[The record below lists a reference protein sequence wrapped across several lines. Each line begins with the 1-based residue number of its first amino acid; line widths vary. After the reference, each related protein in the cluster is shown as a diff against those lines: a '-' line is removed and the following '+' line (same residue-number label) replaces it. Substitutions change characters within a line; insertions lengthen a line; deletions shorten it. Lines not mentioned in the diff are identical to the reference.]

1 MRLIGKFNIKCEAE
15 MSGFNANYFSE
26 IFKKETGKNF
36 TAFLL
41 EVRIEASKAM
51 LRDTTKTVYE
61 IASDVGYKD
70 SKFFSQQFTKIVG
83 IKPKEYRRL
92 YY

>member
-1 MRLIGKFNIKCEAE
+1 
-15 MSGFNANYFSE
+15 MSGFNATYFSE

-41 EVRIEASKAM
+41 EVRIEAAKVL
-51 LRDTTKTVYE
+51 LRDTTKTIYE
-61 IASDVGYKD
+61 IAADVGYKD
-70 SKFFSQQFTKIVG
+70 SKFFSQQFTKTVG